1 MNKKTFYGEYTLLHW
16 IELILTKNI
25 VLPEYQRSFV
35 WKKEQVEN
43 FLKKL
48 KNGTFVPPVI
58 IGSLDRGVH
67 NENIILDGQQRL
79 TSILLGY
86 LGVYPK
92 EDSFRM
98 TDNPLYSSDSDAGD
112 AVRVRAHPA
121 VRTCLVL
128 RRLDSR
134 TGRCH

>member
-1 MNKKTFYGEYTLLHW
+1 MRNEDELLSYTLSDKILLEILMNKKTFYGEYTLLHW

-79 TSILLGY
+79 TSI
-86 LGVYPK
+86 
-92 EDSFRM
+92 
-98 TDNPLYSSDSDAGD
+98 
-112 AVRVRAHPA
+112 
-121 VRTCLVL
+121 
-128 RRLDSR
+128 
-134 TGRCH
+134 